1 MPDKPYDKIKPPSL
15 PVRRAPRHPIYAE
28 FLVTTNFSFLRGA
41 SHPEEYIA
49 TAAELGYAAIG
60 VADQST
66 LAGIVRAHTAAR
78 DIGMPYRPGARLA
91 LIPAETPPTEIDP
104 AQPIE
109 SQFQTLNLA
118 VFPINRAGY
127 GNLCSLLTLG
137 KTRLPGARCL
147 LTTADFL
154 RYHAGLAVIVV
165 PPRPLTER
173 GDAPPPLDAARLIG
187 ALLESVTDRSVW
199 SIALTKN
206 YDFFSPRAIS
216 LTRALA
222 HTLGLPLLAT
232 NDVHYHVSS
241 RRPLHDVLTAIR
253 EGGTV
258 QTAGFKLFPNGE
270 RYLKPVEE
278 MGRLFRDEP
287 HALTRTLELLEMT
300 AGFSLDE
307 LRYEYPTEICP
318 EGHDAHTYL
327 AEKTWAGAKERYP
340 NGVPPKV
347 AHAIDDELRLIKE
360 LTYEKYFLTCH
371 DIVVFARSRGILCQG
386 RGAAANSVVCY
397 CLGITSVD
405 PATIDLL
412 FARFVSKER
421 NEPPDIDIDFE
432 HERREEVIQ
441 YIYTKYGRH
450 RAGLTCA
457 VITYRYRSAI
467 REVGKALG
475 LSLEIVDKLA
485 KLVHRWTDCIIAAE
499 DLRALGLEP
508 TDATIQNAIRL
519 SHELLGFPRHLSQ
532 HVGGFIISQEPL
544 SETVPIRNSGM
555 EDRTIIEWDKD
566 DIDALGMLKIDVL
579 ALGMLTCIRKALDL
593 VNARRQGSGNTPLE
607 LHSIP
612 PNDSAVYDMICR
624 ADTVGV
630 FQIESRAQMSML
642 PRLRPRCFYDL
653 VIEVAIVRPGPIHG
667 NMVHPYLK
675 RRSGKEKVHFPD
687 EQVKAILG
695 KTLGVPL
702 FQEQAMRL
710 AIVLADFSPG
720 EAEKLRRAMAAWK
733 RNKEVIATFK
743 QKIVAGMTRNGY
755 SVKFAETCMEQIKG
769 FSEYGFPESHAA
781 SFALLVYASAWLK
794 HHYPAEFA
802 TALLNSQPMGFYAPA
817 QIVRDAQD
825 HGVCVREADI
835 AYSGWDTRLEEDDTS
850 RRPAVRLGLRLF
862 KGLPRRETEL
872 LVDSRERHP
881 TSQTI
886 EEFWLNVTHDYTEA
900 PERPYRSTLQIIA
913 RGDGFYSFG
922 LTRREALWAI
932 KALPEIPLPID
943 RATIPCQVTPPA
955 RTFLPA
961 STTQQEMFA
970 DYAATGLSLKGHPI
984 GFIRHELDRR
994 RVSSAQALRALTRL
1008 PRDRTVAVAGVAI
1021 IRQRPGTAKGVVF
1034 ITLED
1039 ETGITNLIIRPEV
1052 FEKYRRIVLASSS
1065 LLATG
1070 SLERIGE
1077 VIYINTTAL
1086 EAIDDRIAGTPQE
1099 TNSYSY
1105 R

>member
-1 MPDKPYDKIKPPSL
+1 MPDKPYDKIKPPTL
-15 PVRRAPRHPIYAE
+15 PVRRAPKRPSYAE
-28 FLVTTNFSFLRGA
+28 FLITTNFSFLRGA
-41 SHPEEYIA
+41 SHPEEYVA
-49 TAAELGYAAIG
+49 TAAELGYAALG
-60 VADQST
+60 LADHTT

-78 DIGMPYRPGARLA
+78 DIGMPYRPGARLT
-91 LIPAETPPTEIDP
+91 LIPAEAPPVTVDLES
-104 AQPIE
+104 PIE
-109 SQFQTLNLA
+109 SQFQTLDLA
-118 VFPINRAGY
+118 VFPLNRKGY

-147 LTTADFL
+147 LTTTDFL
-154 RYHAGLAVIVV
+154 NYHQGLAVIVI
-165 PPRPLTER
+165 PPLPPTVR
-173 GDAPPPLDAARLIG
+173 DSSAPPLDIVRIVG
-187 ALLESVTDRSVW
+187 ALLNAATDRAVW
-199 SIALTKN
+199 SMALTKN
-206 YDFFSPRAIS
+206 YDFFCPRA
-216 LTRALA
+216 LEMTRATATAL
-222 HTLGLPLLAT
+222 TLPLIAT
-232 NDVHYHVSS
+232 NDPYYHSRA

-253 EGGTV
+253 AGCTV
-258 QTAGFKLFPNGE
+258 HTAGFKLFPNGE

-278 MGRLFRDEP
+278 MERLFRDDRP
-287 HALTRTLELLEMT
+287 ALHRTLELTEMT

-318 EGHDAHTYL
+318 AGHDVHTYL
-327 AEKTWAGAKERYP
+327 TTKTWAGAEERYP
-340 NGVPPKV
+340 NGIPPKV
-347 AHAIDDELRLIKE
+347 EQAIREELHLIKE
-360 LTYEKYFLTCH
+360 LEYEKYFLTCH
-371 DIVVFARSRGILCQG
+371 DIVRFARSRGILCQG
-386 RGAAANSVVCY
+386 RGAAANSVVCF

-441 YIYTKYGRH
+441 YIYSKYGRN

-457 VITYRYRSAI
+457 IITYRYRSAI

-499 DLRALGLEP
+499 DLKALGLDP
-508 TDATIQNAIRL
+508 DDTTIQNAIRL

-555 EDRTIIEWDKD
+555 ADRTIIEWDKD

-579 ALGMLTCIRKALDL
+579 ALGMLTCIRKALEL
-593 VNARRQGSGNTPLE
+593 VNNRRKEQNEAPVQ

-612 PNDSAVYDMICR
+612 QNDSAVYDMICR

-733 RNKEVIATFK
+733 RNKEVITTFK

-755 SVKFAETCMEQIKG
+755 SVQFAETCMEQIKG

-781 SFALLVYASAWLK
+781 SFAHLVYASAWIK

-802 TALLNSQPMGFYAPA
+802 AALLNSQPMGFYAPA

-835 AYSGWDTRLEEDDTS
+835 AYSGWDARLEEDETS
-850 RRPAVRLGLRLF
+850 KRPAVRLGLRLF
-862 KGLPRRETEL
+862 KGLPHREAEL
-872 LVDSRERHP
+872 LVSSYERHP
-881 TSQTI
+881 ASKTI
-886 EEFWLNVTHDYTEA
+886 EEFWLAVTSDYSESS
-900 PERPYRSTLQIIA
+900 ERPYRSTLQTLA
-913 RGDGFYSFG
+913 RGDAFSSFG
-922 LTRREALWAI
+922 LNRREALWAI
-932 KALPEIPLPID
+932 KALPEIPLPVD
-943 RATIPCQVTPPA
+943 RATLPYQNNTPA
-955 RTFLPA
+955 KAFLP
-961 STTQQEMFA
+961 TTTAQQEMFA
-970 DYAATGLSLKGHPI
+970 DYAASGLSLKGHPI
-984 GFIRHELDRR
+984 GFIRHELTKRN
-994 RVSSAQALRALTRL
+994 ALTAGALKKLTRL
-1008 PRDRTVAVAGVAI
+1008 PRERTVSVAGVAI

-1052 FEKYRRIVLASSS
+1052 FEKYRRIVLSSS
-1065 LLATG
+1065 CLLATG
-1070 SLERIGE
+1070 VLERIGE
-1077 VIYINTTAL
+1077 VVYINTFLL
-1086 EAIDDRIAGTPQE
+1086 ETIDHLIDGKPQE
-1099 TNSYSY
+1099 GSSYSY
-1105 R
+1105 

>member
-1 MPDKPYDKIKPPSL
+1 MPDKPYDKIKPPAL
-15 PVRRAPRHPIYAE
+15 PVRRAPKRPIYAE

-41 SHPEEYIA
+41 SHPEEYVA
-49 TAAELGYAAIG
+49 TAAELGYAALG
-60 VADQST
+60 LADYAT

-91 LIPAETPPTEIDP
+91 LIPAETPPANVDLDHSV
-104 AQPIE
+104 E
-109 SQFQTLNLA
+109 SQFQTLDLA
-118 VFPINRAGY
+118 VFPMNRKGY
-127 GNLCSLLTLG
+127 GNLCALLTLG
-137 KTRLPGARCL
+137 KTRFPGARCL
-147 LTTADFL
+147 LTTTDFL
-154 RYHAGLAVIVV
+154 NHHNGLAVIVIPP
-165 PPRPLTER
+165 PPRTVR
-173 GDAPPPLDAARLIG
+173 DDNAPPLAITPILDA
-187 ALLESVTDRSVW
+187 LLGVVTDRSVW
-199 SIALTKN
+199 SMALTKN
-206 YDFFSPRAIS
+206 YDFFSPRALEI
-216 LTRALA
+216 TRATAKTLA
-222 HTLGLPLLAT
+222 LPLIAT
-232 NDVHYHVSS
+232 NDVHYHTPP
-241 RRPLHDVLTAIR
+241 RRPLHDVLAAIR
-253 EGGTV
+253 EKCTV
-258 QTAGFKLFPNGE
+258 GSAGFKLFPNGE
-270 RYLKPVEE
+270 RYLKPVDE
-278 MGRLFRDEP
+278 MVRLFRDDRS
-287 HALTRTLELLEMT
+287 ALHRTLELTEMT
-300 AGFSLDE
+300 VGFSLDE

-327 AEKTWAGAKERYP
+327 TEKTWAGAKERYP
-340 NGVPPKV
+340 HGIPAKV
-347 AHAIDDELRLIKE
+347 EHAIHDELRLIQD
-360 LTYEKYFLTCH
+360 LAYEKYFLTCH

-386 RGAAANSVVCY
+386 RGAAANSVVCF

-441 YIYTKYGRH
+441 YIYSKYGRH

-485 KLVHRWTDCIIAAE
+485 KLVHRWTDCIIAAD
-499 DLRALGLEP
+499 DLKALGLDP
-508 TDATIQNAIRL
+508 DDTTIQNAIRL

-555 EDRTIIEWDKD
+555 ADRTIIEWDKD

-579 ALGMLTCIRKALDL
+579 ALGMLTCIRKALEF
-593 VNARRQGSGNTPLE
+593 VNNRRKEMSEAPIQ

-612 PNDSAVYDMICR
+612 QNDSTVYDMICR

-733 RNKEVIATFK
+733 RNKEVITTFK

-755 SVKFAETCMEQIKG
+755 SVAFAETCMEQIKG

-781 SFALLVYASAWLK
+781 SFAHLVYASAWLK

-802 TALLNSQPMGFYAPA
+802 AALLNSQPMGFYAPA
-817 QIVRDAQD
+817 QIVRDAHD

-835 AYSGWDTRLEEDDTS
+835 AYSGWDARLEEDERS
-850 RRPAVRLGLRLF
+850 KRPAVRLGLRLF
-862 KGLPRRETEL
+862 KGLPHRETEL
-872 LVDSRERHP
+872 LVSSMARHP
-881 TSQTI
+881 TCKTI
-886 EEFWLNVTHDYTEA
+886 EEFWLAVTSDYQGT
-900 PERPYRSTLQIIA
+900 PERPYRSTLQILA
-913 RGDGFYSFG
+913 RGDAFTSFG

-932 KALPEIPLPID
+932 KALPEIPLPVD
-943 RATIPCQVTPPA
+943 RATLPYQTETPA
-955 RTFLPA
+955 KAFLPTT
-961 STTQQEMFA
+961 TTQQEMFA

-994 RVSSAQALRALTRL
+994 RVSTARALKALTRL
-1008 PRDRTVAVAGVAI
+1008 PRNRTVAVAGVAI

-1052 FEKYRRIVLASSS
+1052 FETYRRIVLSSGC

-1070 SLERIGE
+1070 QLDRIGE
-1077 VIYINTTAL
+1077 VIYINTFML
-1086 EAIDDRIAGTPQE
+1086 EGIDDLLGGVPQE
-1099 TNSYSY
+1099 GQSYSY
-1105 R
+1105 

>member
-1 MPDKPYDKIKPPSL
+1 
-15 PVRRAPRHPIYAE
+15 VG
-28 FLVTTNFSFLRGA
+28 T
-41 SHPEEYIA
+41 
-49 TAAELGYAAIG
+49 
-60 VADQST
+60 
-66 LAGIVRAHTAAR
+66 
-78 DIGMPYRPGARLA
+78 
-91 LIPAETPPTEIDP
+91 
-104 AQPIE
+104 
-109 SQFQTLNLA
+109 
-118 VFPINRAGY
+118 AGY
-127 GNLCSLLTLG
+127 
-137 KTRLPGARCL
+137 
-147 LTTADFL
+147 
-154 RYHAGLAVIVV
+154 
-165 PPRPLTER
+165 
-173 GDAPPPLDAARLIG
+173 
-187 ALLESVTDRSVW
+187 
-199 SIALTKN
+199 
-206 YDFFSPRAIS
+206 
-216 LTRALA
+216 
-222 HTLGLPLLAT
+222 LLA
-232 NDVHYHVSS
+232 
-241 RRPLHDVLTAIR
+241 
-253 EGGTV
+253 
-258 QTAGFKLFPNGE
+258 QNGE
-270 RYLKPVEE
+270 RHLKPVDE
-278 MGRLFRDEP
+278 MVRLFREDRP
-287 HALTRTLELLEMT
+287 ALERTLELTEMT

-318 EGHDAHTYL
+318 AGHDVHTYL
-327 AEKTWAGAKERYP
+327 TEKTWAGARERYP
-340 NGVPPKV
+340 SGIPAKV
-347 AHAIDDELRLIKE
+347 EQAIKE
-360 LTYEKYFLTCH
+360 ELALIRELAYEKYFLTCH

-386 RGAAANSVVCY
+386 RGAAANSVVCF

-441 YIYTKYGRH
+441 YIYTKYGRE

-499 DLRALGLEP
+499 DLRALGLDP
-508 TDATIQNAIRL
+508 NDSTIQNAIRL

-579 ALGMLTCIRKALDL
+579 ALGMLTCIRKALEF
-593 VNARRQGSGNTPLE
+593 VNLRRSETGAAPLA

-612 PNDSAVYDMICR
+612 PNDTGVYDMICR

-675 RRSGKEKVHFPD
+675 RRSGKEKIHFPD

-743 QKIVAGMTRNGY
+743 QKIVAGMTQNGY
-755 SVKFAETCMEQIKG
+755 SVEFAETCMEQIKG

-781 SFALLVYASAWLK
+781 SFAHLVYASAWIK

-802 TALLNSQPMGFYAPA
+802 AALLNSQPMGFYAPA

-825 HGVCVREADI
+825 HGVCVRGADI
-835 AYSGWDTRLEEDDTS
+835 AYSGWDTRIEEDDVS
-850 RRPAVRLGLRLF
+850 KHPAIRLGLRLF
-862 KGLPRRETEL
+862 KGVPRNETEL
-872 LVDSRERHP
+872 LLRSLERHRDG
-881 TSQTI
+881 TRGETI
-886 EEFWLNVTHDYTEA
+886 KNIETFWLAVTRDYTDSL
-900 PERPYRSTLQIIA
+900 ERPYRSTLQALA
-913 RGDGFYSFG
+913 RGDAFGSFG

-932 KALPEIPLPID
+932 RGLPEIPLPVE
-943 RATIPCQVTPPA
+943 RATLGYQVQEPA
-955 RTFLPA
+955 RSFLPKT
-961 STTQQEMFA
+961 TTQQEMFA
-970 DYAATGLSLKGHPI
+970 DYAASGLSLKGHPI
-984 GFIRHELDRR
+984 GFIRHELTRR
-994 RVSSAQALRALTRL
+994 KVSTAGALKSLTKS
-1008 PRDRTVAVAGVAI
+1008 PRDRTVSIAGVAI

-1039 ETGITNLIIRPEV
+1039 ETGITNLIIRPDV
-1052 FEKYRRIVLASSS
+1052 FEKYRRIVLSSS
-1065 LLATG
+1065 CLLATG
-1070 SLERIGE
+1070 HLDRIGE
-1077 VIYINTTAL
+1077 VVYINTFAL
-1086 EAIDDRIAGTPQE
+1086 ESIDSLIAGQAQQGQ
-1099 TNSYSY
+1099 SYSY
-1105 R
+1105 